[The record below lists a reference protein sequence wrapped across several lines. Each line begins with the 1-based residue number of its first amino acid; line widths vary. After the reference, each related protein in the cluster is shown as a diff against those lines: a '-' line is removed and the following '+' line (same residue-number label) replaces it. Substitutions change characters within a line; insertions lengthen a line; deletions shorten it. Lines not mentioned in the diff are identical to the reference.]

1 MPRSKVRIGRW
12 GYVALPEDSECY
24 SEPPRFGSVAW
35 SFRGGF
41 VPKALVSKGPGAQAP
56 GALDTGSLDT
66 GASFS

>member
-41 VPKALVSKGPGAQAP
+41 VPKALVSKDPGVSRVAI
-56 GALDTGSLDT
+56 LRL
-66 GASFS
+66 FLFY

>member
-41 VPKALVSKGPGAQAP
+41 VPKALVSKGPGAQDP
-56 GALDTGSLDT
+56 GVSRVAILRL
-66 GASFS
+66 FLFY